1 MADAGGGAQGE
12 AFRCA
17 RSWGLPLFQVEF
29 SVNADAQKFLSKSGK
44 TLSDAIGAF
53 TSDMN
58 TLINKTMEDTMINAR
73 QYQDARS
80 VHFLFPVCPAKG

>member
-1 MADAGGGAQGE
+1 MRRSGALGHVG
-12 AFRCA
+12 FLCY
-17 RSWGLPLFQVEF
+17 QVEF

-44 TLSDAIGAF
+44 TLSDAIGGF

-73 QYQDARS
+73 QYEAARS
-80 VHFLFPVCPAKG
+80 VHFLFPV